1 MTSSSGLAPSWLE
14 NSLGAPP
21 PPRASRSNPRRDN
34 QNQQGSTGS
43 LGSGSGPGGTYVPP
57 SHRANSLSSGGSSYP
72 PRGGSSQVS
81 PPGYS
86 SGRGSSESSRSQRQ
100 SHGARPTFD
109 DQYPSLGGKCLAL
122 AGTSCVPRIQIA
134 TPARVDS
141 RAHEVPPS
149 SHFSLLLQARHLD
162 EEVA

>member
-122 AGTSCVPRIQIA
+122 LLVPRA
-134 TPARVDS
+134 S
-141 RAHEVPPS
+141 RAFRSLHPHELTLGRMKC
-149 SHFSLLLQARHLD
+149 HQAHIFL
-162 EEVA
+162 